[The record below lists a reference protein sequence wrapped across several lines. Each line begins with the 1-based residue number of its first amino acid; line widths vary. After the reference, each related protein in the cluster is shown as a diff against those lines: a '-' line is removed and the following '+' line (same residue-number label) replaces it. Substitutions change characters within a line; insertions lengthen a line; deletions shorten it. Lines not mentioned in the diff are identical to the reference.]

1 MHRGSFSGAFLS
13 IRKSYAVGA
22 SRFPGESGG
31 NMRRK
36 VDTLF
41 RNPTPVIDIQNISK
55 KLDSAAKK
63 DLAGRRMKHVQ
74 PLRGVRGTPHA
85 TVASVIAATW
95 KGSRPDLT
103 RDSEQ
108 LHELFS
114 TAHEDGLVAIG
125 LVAALVPDAP
135 EEALDLAERWIDLV
149 DDVETADALGWMVY
163 APGLAAS
170 GEPISEVLCSYVRD
184 ARPIVRRLS
193 VMALMARLPV
203 AIEGPCAA
211 AVRERVGNRRALL
224 IDHVDSE
231 TLRSVCAAYIQDS
244 DPLVRKSLA
253 RVIRAWG
260 QCEPAAVEE
269 FLADVPGGVN
279 RRIREEA
286 QRGIRK
292 GIRLST
298 STDDSR

>member
-1 MHRGSFSGAFLS
+1 M
-13 IRKSYAVGA
+13 I
-22 SRFPGESGG
+22 
-31 NMRRK
+31 
-36 VDTLF
+36 DTQ
-41 RNPTPVIDIQNISK
+41 DISK
-55 KLDSAAKK
+55 KLESAAKK

-95 KGSRPDLT
+95 KQGQLDLAQ
-103 RDSEQ
+103 DSES
-108 LHELFS
+108 LLELFS

-125 LVAALVPDAP
+125 LVASLLPDAP
-135 EEALDLAERWIDLV
+135 QEALDLAERWIDLV

-163 APGLAAS
+163 APGLAAA
-170 GEPISEVLCSYVRD
+170 GEPIGEVLCSYARD
-184 ARPIVRRLS
+184 ARPIVRRLA
-193 VMALMARLPV
+193 VMALMARLPMPL
-203 AIEGPCAA
+203 EGPCAA
-211 AVRERVGNRRALL
+211 GVRERVGNRRALL
-224 IDHVDSE
+224 IDRVDSK
-231 TLRSVCAAYIQDS
+231 TMWSVCTAYIQDS
-244 DPLVRKSLA
+244 DPLVRKALA

-269 FLADVPGGVN
+269 FLATIPGGVN

-298 STDDSR
+298 FSDDSR

>member
-1 MHRGSFSGAFLS
+1 
-13 IRKSYAVGA
+13 
-22 SRFPGESGG
+22 
-31 NMRRK
+31 
-36 VDTLF
+36 
-41 RNPTPVIDIQNISK
+41 VIDTQNISK
-55 KLDSAAKK
+55 KLNAAAKK

-95 KGSRPDLT
+95 KQGQLDLM

-108 LHELFS
+108 IHELFS

-135 EEALDLAERWIDLV
+135 QEALDLAERWIDLV

-163 APGLAAS
+163 APGLAAG
-170 GEPISEVLCSYVRD
+170 GEPIVEVLCSYVRD

-203 AIEGPCAA
+203 PLEGPCAA
-211 AVRERVGNRRALL
+211 AIRERVGNRRALL
-224 IDHVDSE
+224 IDQADSK
-231 TLRSVCAAYIQDS
+231 TLRPVCSAYIQDS
-244 DPLVRKSLA
+244 DPLVRKALA

-260 QCEPAAVEE
+260 QCAPAVVEE
-269 FLADVPGGVN
+269 FLAEVPGGVN

-298 STDDSR
+298 FSDDSR